1 VVGLFWPCHI
11 SAPEV
16 LANARRR
23 LFGRFA
29 KSTAPKE
36 TSAAVTAVEQSSGI
50 GKEL

>member
-1 VVGLFWPCHI
+1 VGLFWPCHI

-29 KSTAPKE
+29 KSTAPNGP
-36 TSAAVTAVEQSSGI
+36 SAAVTAVEQSSGL